1 MQTAVERAI
10 ATMWERYE
18 EPLSLDEIANTAI
31 LSKFYFSRVFRDLTG
46 TSPGR
51 FLSAVRLH
59 QAKAMLLETDLSVTE
74 ISYRVGYNSLGTFTS
89 RFTRSV
95 SHSPARYRALAR
107 AGLPGP
113 GYQPGP
119 APQPARE
126 SDECGC
132 VIDGFINTPDTGQP
146 VRIYV
151 GAFREPLVQGRPI
164 ACEILDGSGPFAL
177 RVSEG
182 VWYVRAAVVA
192 LSDFP
197 APPWERRPLLVA
209 SSEELC
215 VRRGQET
222 RVGLEARPLTSL
234 DLPILLALPELDSC
248 RPPDPGSSPLRLPAL
263 ADTHRTGS

>member
-31 LSKFYFSRVFRDLTG
+31 LSKFYFSRVFRNLTG

-59 QAKAMLLETDLSVTE
+59 QAKNMLLETNLSVTE

-107 AGLPGP
+107 AGLLESQDRSAPTP
-113 GYQPGP
+113 QQPVDGG
-119 APQPARE
+119 RR
-126 SDECGC
+126 GC
-132 VIDGFINTPDTGQP
+132 TVEGTIRLPDPGQP

-151 GAFREPLVQGRPI
+151 GAFRESIVQGRPTS
-164 ACEILDGSGPFAL
+164 CVILDGPGAFSLQVP
-177 RVSEG
+177 EG
-182 VWYVRAAVVA
+182 VWFIRAAVVA
-192 LSDFP
+192 MTDFP
-197 APPWERRPLLVA
+197 APSSERRPLLVA
-209 SSEELC
+209 SSQSLC
-215 VRRGQET
+215 LRRDHDT
-222 RVGLEARPLTSL
+222 RVNLMARPLSPL
-234 DLPILLALPELDSC
+234 DLPILLALPELDSW
-248 RPPDPGSSPLRLPAL
+248 RPPTPVAAPFRVPAL
-263 ADTHRTGS
+263 TGT